1 MEIFDSGSTSS
12 VAKEEVEMKSGEV
25 KDRKSRYDVMIVR
38 YNFTKSNNDS
48 KGFALKFDF
57 KSHSTS
63 ALYSKLHSVRL
74 HFTQS
79 YTQYVCTLIDT
90 TQSAFGVVFTFTFMI
105 LFLGCCFMIF

>member
-79 YTQYVCTLIDT
+79 YIQYVCTLPDAIQTKFDVA
-90 TQSAFGVVFTFTFMI
+90 STFTFCS
-105 LFLGCCFMIF
+105 LDVAS